1 MLKRRVLSRKYF
13 RVFGGL
19 IAASLFAGCVQLKT
33 LGGHSAASSAQTDLV
48 AVANVSPTSS
58 AFKMK
63 YAPEVEAGAV
73 EYCILKNNT
82 NVDDCIWFP
91 GQLPASFDPGPVG
104 TYVLSVWTRD
114 AGGTVSKRMD
124 TKPIA
129 YVAPVQ
135 SNSKN
140 ISGPTGASVSISF
153 SNASAADLRLKFFD
167 VQTAA
172 LVYTSTVSS
181 GNQVTLP
188 TKAGLYNTELYDTVK
203 GGSSY
208 GFATVTSAIT
218 SWVPSQSFSPAVSF
232 GPYRAWPDY
241 SRGIGDYDG
250 DGYLDFAYAEG
261 TDGAGASVAPGIY
274 LYKFNSVTGQYVY
287 DTRLVSTQPNIY
299 GVKFVDIDGDGDLDL
314 LYVRVDASAYTS
326 GLCYMMNA
334 AGSFGASTCL
344 MQTGVTAADQAYA
357 YGMAVADLDQDG
369 NPDVVLAGGR
379 YNGSA
384 WTQSHI
390 AIYRNTGSGFVQS
403 ATLDEAAVSR
413 FSDVKIADMDDD
425 GKLDI
430 VAMIGDNIA
439 SAKLVI
445 YPQAKAGGFS
455 VATGRSTS
463 TPNSGVF
470 TLGYLN
476 GDSKPDV
483 VATAQ
488 GNPNGGYYLQ
498 SNASDN
504 TLASSSITPPTE
516 QFSGANTVADLNL
529 DGSPEIYFGGKNRL
543 LYSNKTGIY
552 FASNAAGLAAG
563 VSSVSAANSIQ
574 GGSSI
579 FWWAESNF
587 DFADLDGDGKI
598 DMLYFACSPQI
609 FEFIKG
615 Q

>member
-1 MLKRRVLSRKYF
+1 MKTISVL
-13 RVFGGL
+13 GGVTA
-19 IAASLFAGCVQLKT
+19 ISLFAGCVQIKA
-33 LGGHSAASSAQTDLV
+33 LGGRSIASSAQVDLV
-48 AVANVSPTSS
+48 AVANVSPTSDT
-58 AFKMK
+58 FKMK

-73 EYCILKNNT
+73 EFCILKNDT

-91 GQLPASFDPGPVG
+91 GALPASFDPGPVG

-114 AGGTVSKRMD
+114 ADGNVSKRMD

-140 ISGPTGASVSISF
+140 LAGPAGASVPISF
-153 SNASAADLRLKFFD
+153 SNASSADLRLKFFD
-167 VQTAA
+167 VQTAS
-172 LVYTSTVSS
+172 LVYTSNVSA

-188 TKAGLYNTELYDTVK
+188 AKAGLYNTELYDSVK

-208 GFATVTSAIT
+208 GFATVTSAIS
-218 SWVPSQSFSPAVSF
+218 SWSPQQAFSPANYF

-241 SRGIGDYDG
+241 ARGIGDYNG
-250 DGYLDFAYAEG
+250 DGNLDFAYAEG

-274 LYKFNSVTGQYVY
+274 LYKFDSGTGQYVY
-287 DTRLVSTQPNIY
+287 DTRLVSSQSNIY

-314 LYVRVDASAYTS
+314 VYVRVDSSAYTS
-326 GLCYMMNA
+326 GLCYMMNSG
-334 AGSFGASTCL
+334 GSFGASTCV
-344 MQTGVTAADQAYA
+344 MQTGVSAADQAYA
-357 YGMAVADLDQDG
+357 YGMAVADLDHDG
-369 NPDVVLAGGR
+369 NPDVVVAGGR

-384 WTQSHI
+384 WTKSHI
-390 AIYRNTGSGFVQS
+390 AIYHNTGSGFVQS
-403 ATLDEAAVSR
+403 DSLDEAAVSR

-430 VAMIGDNIA
+430 VAMVGDDIA
-439 SAKLVI
+439 SAKLVV
-445 YPQAKAGGFS
+445 YPQSKSGTFS
-455 VATGRSTS
+455 VATGRSVA
-463 TPNSGVF
+463 TPNSGLF
-470 TLGYLN
+470 TIGYLN

-498 SNASDN
+498 SNSSDN
-504 TLASSSITPPTE
+504 TLASSSIWAPTE
-516 QFSGANTVADLNL
+516 QFSGANSIADLNL

-543 LYSNKTGIY
+543 LYTDKTGIY
-552 FASNAAGLAAG
+552 FASSAADLATG
-563 VSSVSAANSIQ
+563 VSSVSPANAIE

-587 DFADLDGDGKI
+587 DLADLDGDGKI